1 MPLIPGDADAV
12 FEIQFKICITPSET
26 QHDFEDKSSKHE
38 THKIYFREILDVF
51 SLNVDPKIQIIF
63 SGHDLHYAEMRHFTK
78 CPSLL
83 FRCLSDGFMFY
94 LISVMDF

>member
-1 MPLIPGDADAV
+1 MPLTLVDADAV

-51 SLNVDPKIQIIF
+51 SLNVDPKNQIIL
-63 SGHDLHYAEMRHFTK
+63 SGYELH
-78 CPSLL
+78 
-83 FRCLSDGFMFY
+83 
-94 LISVMDF
+94 SVETRRSTWYPCFLYS

>member
-1 MPLIPGDADAV
+1 MPLTLVDADAV

-51 SLNVDPKIQIIF
+51 SLNVDPKNQIIF
-63 SGHDLHYAEMRHFTK
+63 SGYELHFVETRHSTDF
-78 CPSLL
+78 CHELL
-83 FRCLSDGFMFY
+83 
-94 LISVMDF
+94 

>member
-1 MPLIPGDADAV
+1 MPLTLGDADAV

-51 SLNVDPKIQIIF
+51 SLNVDPKIPIIF
-63 SGHDLHYAEMRHFTK
+63 SALAYAMRRRIQINTIK
-78 CPSLL
+78 NQ
-83 FRCLSDGFMFY
+83 
-94 LISVMDF
+94 